1 MSSVIV
7 ASFEHTNVNVFSGH
21 LQTETVT
28 LVAYNSTRAI
38 PELLTRAAKRLAT
51 PHMAGLSVASS
62 NTLRVAMEL
71 LK

>member
-7 ASFEHTNVNVFSGH
+7 ASSEHTIGNVFSGR
-21 LQTETVT
+21 LPTETVT
-28 LVAYNSTRAI
+28 FVPYNGTCAI
-38 PELLTRAAKRLAT
+38 GELLTRAAKRLAT
-51 PHMAGLSVASS
+51 PHMAGLSVASW